1 LQLLSVVFPE
11 WRLFAGPHEFKQFV
25 LHEFKSHLNGL
36 LQSLLVSFGAEQEH
50 ADAFFFEP
58 VEQALFVKVVLG
70 VNFMHFLK
78 NR

>member
-1 LQLLSVVFPE
+1 MCRLS
-11 WRLFAGPHEFKQFV
+11 
-25 LHEFKSHLNGL
+25 NGL
-36 LQSLLVSFGAEQEH
+36 LQSLFVSFGAEQEH
-50 ADAFFFEP
+50 ADAFFSEP

>member
-11 WRLFAGPHEFKQFV
+11 RRLIAGPNKFKQFV
-25 LHEFKSHLNGL
+25 LHEFESHLNGL

-50 ADAFFFEP
+50 ADTFFSEP
-58 VEQALFVKVVLG
+58 VEQALFVKVALN